1 MVDSLGYRAKFA
13 VLAPSTNTSVQPE
26 FDDMRPRGVTNH
38 FSRIFIPNM
47 TVKDDRDFLTL
58 MDGIKAALM
67 PAVDVVMTCEP
78 DYVVMGMSAETFW
91 DGLEGSK
98 LLQERLEKRSGKRVA
113 MGSDASQAALK
124 AYGGIKRIAVLTPYM
139 PVGDANVHKFFTE
152 TGFEVKRIFGF
163 KCESPTAIA
172 HVSSAQMRD
181 AIQTLDG
188 PDVDAIVQ
196 VGTNLAMARLAAE
209 AEFWLKKPVLAI
221 NTATYWYALRQNGFT
236 DKIPGFGRLLEEF

>member
-26 FDDMRPRGVTNH
+26 FDEMRPRGVTNH
-38 FSRIFIPNM
+38 FSRIFIPNSR
-47 TVKDDRDFLTL
+47 VKDDQDFLKL
-58 MDGIKAALM
+58 MDDIRAALM
-67 PAVDVVMTCEP
+67 QAVDVAMTCEP

-98 LLQERLEKRSGKRVA
+98 QLQDRLETRSGKRVA

-124 AYGGIKRIAVLTPYM
+124 AYGGIKHIAVITPYM
-139 PVGDANVHKFFTE
+139 PVGDANVQKFFTD

-163 KCESPTAIA
+163 KCASPTAIA
-172 HVSSAQMRD
+172 DVSTAQLRRT
-181 AIQTLDG
+181 IQEIDG

-196 VGTNLAMARLAAE
+196 VGTNLAMAELAAE
-209 AEFWLKKPVLAI
+209 AERWLGKPVVAI

-236 DKIPGFGRLLEEF
+236 DRILGFGRLLEEF